1 MTDSIKYS
9 LIALGLIILLFLYNS
24 SSQKS
29 LEMDGQAIFN
39 GSKEEVYRIRLSEN
53 DKEIELTKTDTTWS
67 FSNNDSL
74 VVKENQVDKI
84 FNRLLKVEKE
94 ILITSKEEKWEK
106 FGVDDS
112 LARHISIYDEND
124 KEILHY
130 LFGNSGQ
137 DWQHNYIR
145 KNGSPD
151 VYRTNDNVFFLLNTM
166 RHTGERSHQHLSLL
180 VTPTQLN
187 LMLNNPLT
195 YSEKFQ

>member
-9 LIALGLIILLFLYNS
+9 LAALGLIILLFLYNS
-24 SSQKS
+24 SSQRS

-39 GSKEEVYRIRLSEN
+39 GSEEEVFRIKLSE
-53 DKEIELTKTDTTWS
+53 DKKEIELIKTDTTWS

-84 FNRLLKVEKE
+84 FDRLLKVEKE

-112 LARHISIYDEND
+112 LARHITVYDEND
-124 KEILHY
+124 NEMLHY

-145 KNGSPD
+145 KHGSSD
-151 VYRTNDNVFFLLNTM
+151 VYRTNDNVFFLLNTNS
-166 RHTGERSHQHLSLL
+166 TYWGEKPPEPKPIVNSDSTANIDPQ
-180 VTPTQLN
+180 
-187 LMLNNPLT
+187 
-195 YSEKFQ
+195 

>member
-9 LIALGLIILLFLYNS
+9 LAALGLIILLFLYNS
-24 SSQKS
+24 SSQRS

-39 GSKEEVYRIRLSEN
+39 GSEEEVFRIKLSEN
-53 DKEIELTKTDTTWS
+53 EKEIELIKTDTTWS

-84 FNRLLKVEKE
+84 FDRLLKVEKE

-112 LARHISIYDEND
+112 LARHITVYDEND
-124 KEILHY
+124 NEMLHY

-145 KNGSPD
+145 KHGSSD
-151 VYRTNDNVFFLLNTM
+151 VYRTNDNVFFLLNTNS
-166 RHTGERSHQHLSLL
+166 TYWGEKPPEPKPIVNSDSTANIDPQ
-180 VTPTQLN
+180 
-187 LMLNNPLT
+187 
-195 YSEKFQ
+195 

>member
-9 LIALGLIILLFLYNS
+9 LAALGLIILLFLYNS

-39 GSKEEVYRIRLSEN
+39 GSEEEVFRIKLSE
-53 DKEIELTKTDTTWS
+53 DKKEIELIKTDTTWS
-67 FSNNDSL
+67 FSNSDSL

-112 LARHISIYDEND
+112 LARHIIVYDEND
-124 KEILHY
+124 NEMLHY

-145 KNGSPD
+145 KHGSSD
-151 VYRTNDNVFFLLNTM
+151 VYRTNDNVFFLLNTNS
-166 RHTGERSHQHLSLL
+166 TYWGKKPPEPKPAVDPDS
-180 VTPTQLN
+180 TAN
-187 LMLNNPLT
+187 INP
-195 YSEKFQ
+195 

>member
-9 LIALGLIILLFLYNS
+9 LAALGLIILLFLYNS

-39 GSKEEVYRIRLSEN
+39 GSEEEVFRIKLSE
-53 DKEIELTKTDTTWS
+53 DKKEIELIKTDTTWS
-67 FSNNDSL
+67 FSNSDSL

-84 FNRLLKVEKE
+84 FDRLLKVEKE

-112 LARHISIYDEND
+112 LARHIIVYDEND
-124 KEILHY
+124 NEMLHY

-145 KNGSPD
+145 KHGSPD
-151 VYRTNDNVFFLLNTM
+151 VYRTNDNVFFLLNTNS
-166 RHTGERSHQHLSLL
+166 TYWGKKPPEPKPILDPDS
-180 VTPTQLN
+180 TAN
-187 LMLNNPLT
+187 INP
-195 YSEKFQ
+195 Q

>member
-9 LIALGLIILLFLYNS
+9 LAALGLIILLFLYNS
-24 SSQKS
+24 SSQRS

-39 GSKEEVYRIRLSEN
+39 GSEEEVFRIKLSE
-53 DKEIELTKTDTTWS
+53 DEKEIELIKTDTTWS

-84 FNRLLKVEKE
+84 FDRLLKVEKE

-112 LARHISIYDEND
+112 LARHITVYDEND
-124 KEILHY
+124 NEMLHY

-145 KNGSPD
+145 KHGSSD
-151 VYRTNDNVFFLLNTM
+151 VYRTNDNVFFLLNTNS
-166 RHTGERSHQHLSLL
+166 TYWGEKPPEPKPIVNSDSTANIDPQ
-180 VTPTQLN
+180 
-187 LMLNNPLT
+187 
-195 YSEKFQ
+195 

>member
-9 LIALGLIILLFLYNS
+9 LAALGLIILLFLYNS

-39 GSKEEVYRIRLSEN
+39 GSEEEVFRIKLSE
-53 DKEIELTKTDTTWS
+53 DKKEIELIKTDTTWS

-84 FNRLLKVEKE
+84 FDRLLKVEKE

-112 LARHISIYDEND
+112 LARHIIVYDEND
-124 KEILHY
+124 NQMLHY

-145 KNGSPD
+145 KHGSSD
-151 VYRTNDNVFFLLNTM
+151 VYRTNDNVFFLLNTNS
-166 RHTGERSHQHLSLL
+166 TYWGKKPPEPK
-180 VTPTQLN
+180 PTVDPDSTANINSQ
-187 LMLNNPLT
+187 
-195 YSEKFQ
+195 

>member
-9 LIALGLIILLFLYNS
+9 LAALGLIILLFLYNS

-39 GSKEEVYRIRLSEN
+39 GSEEEVFRIKLSE
-53 DKEIELTKTDTTWS
+53 DKKEIELIKTDTTWS

-84 FNRLLKVEKE
+84 FDRLLKVEKE

-112 LARHISIYDEND
+112 LARHISVYDEND

-151 VYRTNDNVFFLLNTM
+151 VYRTNDNVFFLLNTN
-166 RHTGERSHQHLSLL
+166 E
-180 VTPTQLN
+180 
-187 LMLNNPLT
+187 T
-195 YSEKFQ
+195 YWGKKPPEPKPVNDTDSTEFKAQ

>member
-9 LIALGLIILLFLYNS
+9 LAALGLIILLFLYNS

-29 LEMDGQAIFN
+29 LEIDGQAIFN
-39 GSKEEVYRIRLSEN
+39 GSEEEVFRIKLSE
-53 DKEIELTKTDTTWS
+53 DKKEIELIKTDTTWS
-67 FSNNDSL
+67 FSNSDSL

-84 FNRLLKVEKE
+84 FDRLLKVEKE

-112 LARHISIYDEND
+112 LARHITVYDEND
-124 KEILHY
+124 NDILHY

-145 KNGSPD
+145 KHGSSD
-151 VYRTNDNVFFLLNTM
+151 VYRTNDNVFFLLNTNS
-166 RHTGERSHQHLSLL
+166 TYWGKKPPEPK
-180 VTPTQLN
+180 PTVDPDSTANINSQ
-187 LMLNNPLT
+187 
-195 YSEKFQ
+195 

>member
-9 LIALGLIILLFLYNS
+9 LAALGLIILLFLYNS

-39 GSKEEVYRIRLSEN
+39 GSEEEVFRIKLSE
-53 DKEIELTKTDTTWS
+53 DKKEIELIKTDTTWS
-67 FSNNDSL
+67 FSNSDSL

-84 FNRLLKVEKE
+84 FDRLLKVEKE

-112 LARHISIYDEND
+112 LARHIIVYDEND
-124 KEILHY
+124 NEILHY

-145 KNGSPD
+145 KHGSSD
-151 VYRTNDNVFFLLNTM
+151 VYRTNDNVFFLLNTN
-166 RHTGERSHQHLSLL
+166 S
-180 VTPTQLN
+180 
-187 LMLNNPLT
+187 T
-195 YSEKFQ
+195 YWGKKPPEPKPAADSDSTANISPQ

>member
-9 LIALGLIILLFLYNS
+9 LAALGLIFLLFLYNS

-29 LEMDGQAIFN
+29 LEMDGQAIFS
-39 GSKEEVYRIRLSEN
+39 GSEEEVFRIKLSE
-53 DKEIELTKTDTTWS
+53 DKKEIELIKTDTTWS

-84 FNRLLKVEKE
+84 FDRLLKVEKE

-112 LARHISIYDEND
+112 LARHITVYDEND
-124 KEILHY
+124 NEMLHY

-145 KNGSPD
+145 KHGSSD
-151 VYRTNDNVFFLLNTM
+151 VYRTNDNVFFLLNTNS
-166 RHTGERSHQHLSLL
+166 TYWGEKPPEPKPIVNSDSTANIDPQ
-180 VTPTQLN
+180 
-187 LMLNNPLT
+187 
-195 YSEKFQ
+195 

>member
-9 LIALGLIILLFLYNS
+9 FIALGLIILLFLYNS

-151 VYRTNDNVFFLLNTM
+151 VYRTNDNVFFLLNTNA
-166 RHTGERSHQHLSLL
+166 TYWGEKPPKPKPISDTDSAK
-180 VTPTQLN
+180 VDV
-187 LMLNNPLT
+187 
-195 YSEKFQ
+195 E

>member
-9 LIALGLIILLFLYNS
+9 LAALGLIILLFLYNS

-29 LEMDGQAIFN
+29 LEMDGQAIFI
-39 GSKEEVYRIRLSEN
+39 GSEEEVFRIKLSE
-53 DKEIELTKTDTTWS
+53 DKKEIELIKTDTTWS

-84 FNRLLKVEKE
+84 FDRLLKVEKE

-112 LARHISIYDEND
+112 LARHIIVYDEND
-124 KEILHY
+124 NQMLHY

-145 KNGSPD
+145 KHGSSD
-151 VYRTNDNVFFLLNTM
+151 VYRTNDNVFFLLNTNS
-166 RHTGERSHQHLSLL
+166 TYWGKKPPDPK
-180 VTPTQLN
+180 PTVDPDSTANINSQ
-187 LMLNNPLT
+187 
-195 YSEKFQ
+195 

>member
-9 LIALGLIILLFLYNS
+9 LAALGLIILLFLYNS
-24 SSQKS
+24 SSQRS

-39 GSKEEVYRIRLSEN
+39 GSEEEVFRIKLSE
-53 DKEIELTKTDTTWS
+53 DEKEIELIKTDTTWS

-84 FNRLLKVEKE
+84 FDRLLKVEKE

-112 LARHISIYDEND
+112 LARHISVYDEND
-124 KEILHY
+124 NEMLHY

-145 KNGSPD
+145 KHGSSD
-151 VYRTNDNVFFLLNTM
+151 VYRTNDNVFFLLNTNS
-166 RHTGERSHQHLSLL
+166 TYWGEKPPEPKPIVNSDSTANIDAQ
-180 VTPTQLN
+180 
-187 LMLNNPLT
+187 
-195 YSEKFQ
+195 

>member
-9 LIALGLIILLFLYNS
+9 LAALGLIILLFLYNS

-39 GSKEEVYRIRLSEN
+39 GNEEEVFRIKLSE
-53 DKEIELTKTDTTWS
+53 DKKEIELIKTDTTWS

-84 FNRLLKVEKE
+84 FDRLLKVEKE

-112 LARHISIYDEND
+112 LARHIIVYDEKYIHTWPVHPYDALIELIQKRNWEKLNIGVEMD
-124 KEILHY
+124 SHY
-130 LFGNSGQ
+130 FTA
-137 DWQHNYIR
+137 YC
-145 KNGSPD
+145 
-151 VYRTNDNVFFLLNTM
+151 Y
-166 RHTGERSHQHLSLL
+166 
-180 VTPTQLN
+180 
-187 LMLNNPLT
+187 
-195 YSEKFQ
+195 EKLKQGLPNAKIKDS

>member
-9 LIALGLIILLFLYNS
+9 LAALGLIFLLFLYNS

-29 LEMDGQAIFN
+29 LEMDGQAIFS
-39 GSKEEVYRIRLSEN
+39 GSEEEVFRIKLSE
-53 DKEIELTKTDTTWS
+53 DKKEIELIKTDTTWS

-84 FNRLLKVEKE
+84 FDRLLKVEKE

-112 LARHISIYDEND
+112 LARHIIVYDEND
-124 KEILHY
+124 NQMLHY

-145 KNGSPD
+145 KHGSSD
-151 VYRTNDNVFFLLNTM
+151 VYRTNDNVFFLLNTNS
-166 RHTGERSHQHLSLL
+166 TYWGKKPPEPK
-180 VTPTQLN
+180 PTVDPDSTANINSQ
-187 LMLNNPLT
+187 
-195 YSEKFQ
+195 

>member
-9 LIALGLIILLFLYNS
+9 LAALGLIILLFLYNS
-24 SSQKS
+24 SSQRS

-39 GSKEEVYRIRLSEN
+39 GSEEEVFRIKLSE
-53 DKEIELTKTDTTWS
+53 DEKEIELIKTDTTWS

-84 FNRLLKVEKE
+84 FDRLLKVEKE
-94 ILITSKEEKWEK
+94 ILITSKEEKWER

-112 LARHISIYDEND
+112 LARHIAVYDEND
-124 KEILHY
+124 NEMLHY

-145 KNGSPD
+145 KHGSSD
-151 VYRTNDNVFFLLNTM
+151 VYRTNDNVFFLLNTNS
-166 RHTGERSHQHLSLL
+166 TYWGEKPPEPKPIVNSDSTANIDPQ
-180 VTPTQLN
+180 
-187 LMLNNPLT
+187 
-195 YSEKFQ
+195 

>member
-9 LIALGLIILLFLYNS
+9 LAALGLIILLFLYNS

-39 GSKEEVYRIRLSEN
+39 GSEEEVFRIKLSE
-53 DKEIELTKTDTTWS
+53 DKKEIELIKTDTTWS

-84 FNRLLKVEKE
+84 FDRLLKVEKE

-112 LARHISIYDEND
+112 LARHITVYDEND
-124 KEILHY
+124 NEILHY

-145 KNGSPD
+145 KHGSSD
-151 VYRTNDNVFFLLNTM
+151 VYRTNDNVFFLLNTNS
-166 RHTGERSHQHLSLL
+166 TYWGKKPPEPK
-180 VTPTQLN
+180 PTVDPDSTASINTQ
-187 LMLNNPLT
+187 
-195 YSEKFQ
+195 

>member
-9 LIALGLIILLFLYNS
+9 LAALGLIILLFLYNS

-39 GSKEEVYRIRLSEN
+39 GSEEEVFRIKLSE
-53 DKEIELTKTDTTWS
+53 DKKEIELIKTDTTWS

-84 FNRLLKVEKE
+84 FDRLLKVEKE

-112 LARHISIYDEND
+112 LARHIIVYDEND
-124 KEILHY
+124 NEILHY

-145 KNGSPD
+145 KHGSPD
-151 VYRTNDNVFFLLNTM
+151 VYRTNDNVFFLLNTNS
-166 RHTGERSHQHLSLL
+166 TYWGKKPPEPKPIVVPDS
-180 VTPTQLN
+180 TANINTQ
-187 LMLNNPLT
+187 
-195 YSEKFQ
+195 

>member
-9 LIALGLIILLFLYNS
+9 LAALGLIILLFLYNS

-39 GSKEEVYRIRLSEN
+39 GSEEEVFRIKLSE
-53 DKEIELTKTDTTWS
+53 DKKEIELIKTDTTWS
-67 FSNNDSL
+67 FSNSDSL

-84 FNRLLKVEKE
+84 FDRLLRVEKE

-112 LARHISIYDEND
+112 LARHITVYDEND
-124 KEILHY
+124 NEMLHY

-145 KNGSPD
+145 KHGSSD
-151 VYRTNDNVFFLLNTM
+151 VYRTNDNIFFLLNTNS
-166 RHTGERSHQHLSLL
+166 TYWGEKPPEPKPIVNSDS
-180 VTPTQLN
+180 TAN
-187 LMLNNPLT
+187 INP
-195 YSEKFQ
+195 Q

>member
-9 LIALGLIILLFLYNS
+9 LAALGLIILLFLYNS

-39 GSKEEVYRIRLSEN
+39 GSEEEVFRIKLSE
-53 DKEIELTKTDTTWS
+53 DKKEIELIKTDTTWS
-67 FSNNDSL
+67 FSNSDSL

-84 FNRLLKVEKE
+84 FDRLLKVEKE

-112 LARHISIYDEND
+112 LARHIIVYDEND
-124 KEILHY
+124 NEILHY

-145 KNGSPD
+145 KHGSSD
-151 VYRTNDNVFFLLNTM
+151 VYRTNDNVFFLLNTNS
-166 RHTGERSHQHLSLL
+166 TYWGKKPPEPK
-180 VTPTQLN
+180 PTVDPDSTASINTQ
-187 LMLNNPLT
+187 
-195 YSEKFQ
+195 

>member
-9 LIALGLIILLFLYNS
+9 LAALGLIILLFLYNS

-39 GSKEEVYRIRLSEN
+39 GSEEEVFRIKLSE
-53 DKEIELTKTDTTWS
+53 DKKEIELIKTDTTWS

-74 VVKENQVDKI
+74 VVKENQIEKI
-84 FNRLLKVEKE
+84 FDRLLKVEKE

-112 LARHISIYDEND
+112 LARHITVYDEND
-124 KEILHY
+124 NEMLHY

-145 KNGSPD
+145 KHGSSD
-151 VYRTNDNVFFLLNTM
+151 VYRTNDNVFFLLNTNS
-166 RHTGERSHQHLSLL
+166 TYWGKKPPEPKSIA
-180 VTPTQLN
+180 TPDSTTN
-187 LMLNNPLT
+187 VNP
-195 YSEKFQ
+195 Q

>member
-9 LIALGLIILLFLYNS
+9 LAALGLIILLFLYNS

-39 GSKEEVYRIRLSEN
+39 GSEEEVFRIKLSE
-53 DKEIELTKTDTTWS
+53 DKKEIELIKTDTTWS

-84 FNRLLKVEKE
+84 FDRLLKVEKE

-112 LARHISIYDEND
+112 LARHISVYDEND
-124 KEILHY
+124 NEMLHY

-145 KNGSPD
+145 KHGSSD
-151 VYRTNDNVFFLLNTM
+151 VFRTNDNVFFLLNTNS
-166 RHTGERSHQHLSLL
+166 TYWGKKPPEPK
-180 VTPTQLN
+180 PTIDPDSTANIN
-187 LMLNNPLT
+187 L
-195 YSEKFQ
+195 Q

>member
-9 LIALGLIILLFLYNS
+9 LAALGLIILLFLYNS
-24 SSQKS
+24 SSQRS

-39 GSKEEVYRIRLSEN
+39 GSEEEVFRIKLSE
-53 DKEIELTKTDTTWS
+53 DKKEIELIKTDTTWS

-84 FNRLLKVEKE
+84 FDRLLKVEKE

-112 LARHISIYDEND
+112 LARHITVYDEND
-124 KEILHY
+124 NEILHY

-145 KNGSPD
+145 KHGSSD
-151 VYRTNDNVFFLLNTM
+151 VYRTNDNVFFLLNTNS
-166 RHTGERSHQHLSLL
+166 TYWGEKPPEPKPIVNSDSTANIDPQ
-180 VTPTQLN
+180 
-187 LMLNNPLT
+187 
-195 YSEKFQ
+195 

>member
-9 LIALGLIILLFLYNS
+9 LAALGLIILLFLYNS

-29 LEMDGQAIFN
+29 LKMDGQAIFN
-39 GSKEEVYRIRLSEN
+39 GSEEEVFRIKLSE
-53 DKEIELTKTDTTWS
+53 DKKEIELIKTDTTWS

-74 VVKENQVDKI
+74 VVKENQVEKI
-84 FNRLLKVEKE
+84 FDRLLKVEKE

-112 LARHISIYDEND
+112 LARHIIVYDEND
-124 KEILHY
+124 NEILHY

-145 KNGSPD
+145 KHGSPD
-151 VYRTNDNVFFLLNTM
+151 VYRTNDNVFFLLNTN
-166 RHTGERSHQHLSLL
+166 S
-180 VTPTQLN
+180 
-187 LMLNNPLT
+187 T
-195 YSEKFQ
+195 YWGKKPPEPKPAVDSDSTAKISPQ